1 MKKMQGK
8 AKKWIAIAAAISILG
23 SQIFDG
29 LFLKQTYAAGFYMNG
44 RSEEHTSELQS
55 PS

>member
-1 MKKMQGK
+1 MVSHSFIEHCYK
-8 AKKWIAIAAAISILG
+8 KKWIAIAAAISILG

-44 RSEEHTSELQS
+44 S
-55 PS
+55 